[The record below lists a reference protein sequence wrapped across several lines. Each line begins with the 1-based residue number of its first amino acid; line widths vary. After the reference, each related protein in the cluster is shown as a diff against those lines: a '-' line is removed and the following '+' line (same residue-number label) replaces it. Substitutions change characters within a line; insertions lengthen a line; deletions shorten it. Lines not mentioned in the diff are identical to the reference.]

1 MNRMAAVA
9 AVLAAGLFLL
19 VLAGFGA
26 AYEGYSHAL
35 HPPALLG
42 AHGIDHAH
50 AFNLLGYIVPGLLAV
65 LVAMGLRAQL
75 DRSTWM
81 ARIGPSLWMLSAF
94 AFAVQGM
101 LPLDPS
107 DLDAQASRLH
117 AAAWTVWW
125 IAFVPG
131 AALLAAGLGR
141 EARWRVLRR
150 VAAVAAVLLPLFALV
165 APLGMPAGV
174 AQRMALAVW
183 FASLLAAGFGTRS
196 GYQP

>member
-1 MNRMAAVA
+1 MSRIAAAAAVC
-9 AVLAAGLFLL
+9 AAGLFLL

-26 AYEGYSHAL
+26 VHDGYSHAL

-42 AHGIDHAH
+42 ARGIDHAQ
-50 AFNLLGYIVPGLLAV
+50 AFNVLGYMVPGLLAGV
-65 LVAMGLRAQL
+65 VAMAMRAQL
-75 DRSTWM
+75 DRASWM
-81 ARIGPSLWMLSAF
+81 ARIGPWLWLLSAG

-131 AALLAAGLGR
+131 AALLGAGLGR
-141 EARWRVLRR
+141 DARWRVVRR
-150 VAAVAAVLLPLFALV
+150 VAAIAALLLPLFALF

-174 AQRMALAVW
+174 AQRLALAVW
-183 FASLLAAGFGTRS
+183 FASLLAAGFAVRPAR
-196 GYQP
+196 QP